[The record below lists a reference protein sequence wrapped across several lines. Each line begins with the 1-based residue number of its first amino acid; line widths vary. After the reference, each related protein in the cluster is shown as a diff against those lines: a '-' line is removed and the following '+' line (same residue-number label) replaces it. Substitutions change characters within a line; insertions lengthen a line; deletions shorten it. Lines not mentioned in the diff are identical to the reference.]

1 MAYYRVTENNQ
12 VGPHLPGQ
20 VIEITDDHE
29 KAGYRAQRLLDL
41 GAVEKVDK
49 GDKAALER
57 ATPITE
63 ASPFGSP
70 VGALPSATPP
80 TATDIAEP
88 HPGPAA
94 PGIDSHDAE
103 QVAAAKAAVA
113 GDAAANEVRADAV
126 TNTDS
131 AAQKA
136 SDRAEAR
143 AQKAEAKAL
152 TPEAQAKVADKVS

>member
-1 MAYYRVTENNQ
+1 MPFYRVTENNQ

-41 GAVEKVDK
+41 GAVEEVDT

-63 ASPFGSP
+63 ASPFGAP

-103 QVAAAKAAVA
+103 QVAEAKAEVAADAAAADVRADQQPRVDEAAAKAADKA
-113 GDAAANEVRADAV
+113 RKD
-126 TNTDS
+126 
-131 AAQKA
+131 AQK
-136 SDRAEAR
+136 
-143 AQKAEAKAL
+143 
-152 TPEAQAKVADKVS
+152 

>member
-1 MAYYRVTENNQ
+1 MPFYRVTENNQ

-41 GAVEKVDK
+41 GAVEEVDT

-63 ASPFGSP
+63 ASPFGAP

-103 QVAAAKAAVA
+103 QVADAKAEVAADAAAADVRADQQPRVDEAAAKAADKA
-113 GDAAANEVRADAV
+113 RKD
-126 TNTDS
+126 
-131 AAQKA
+131 AQK
-136 SDRAEAR
+136 
-143 AQKAEAKAL
+143 
-152 TPEAQAKVADKVS
+152 

>member
-20 VIEITDDHE
+20 VVEITDDHE
-29 KAGYRAQRLLDL
+29 KAGYEARRLLDL
-41 GAVEKVDK
+41 GAIEEVDR
-49 GDKAALER
+49 GDKEAVKR
-57 ATPITE
+57 ATPIDR
-63 ASPFGSP
+63 ASRFGAP
-70 VGALPSATPP
+70 AGALPSAVPP

-94 PGIDSHDAE
+94 PGIDSYDAE
-103 QVAAAKAAVA
+103 QVAAAKAATA
-113 GDAAANEVRADAV
+113 GDAAANAVRADAV